1 MAYRLIPRSGQ
12 HYLSPRDVVARLLTE
27 FGHVAS
33 SDEDG
38 RRYVRAV
45 IQALHDIKEQSHVPV
60 DEEYVDRL
68 RKAEREAV
76 YVYFGDPAS
85 GTLPLGV
92 CVIPGQPLF
101 FIAPAGTERAAL
113 RNLLMRCASSLHYE
127 LVED

>member
-1 MAYRLIPRSGQ
+1 M
-12 HYLSPRDVVARLLTE
+12 ARLLTE